1 MIETYTV
8 NIFFKTYKH
17 KKEQISKK
25 KKKKKEELNETLSTT
40 IIKDHKRSQ
49 YFRNLKHCFVLNWT
63 GLVLFFTLEMMLV
76 TVDFITNIRAS
87 AILIVFQTLYNL
99 QQSTVFSFATNVIP
113 NIKDRGLM
121 QGMLLSLPL

>member
-17 KKEQISKK
+17 KKEQISIKT
-25 KKKKKEELNETLSTT
+25 KKEELNETLSTT

>member
-17 KKEQISKK
+17 KKEQISIKNY
-25 KKKKKEELNETLSTT
+25 KEELNETLSTT

-121 QGMLLSLPL
+121 QGMLLPLPL

>member
-17 KKEQISKK
+17 KKEQISIKT
-25 KKKKKEELNETLSTT
+25 KKEELNETLSTT

-87 AILIVFQTLYNL
+87 AILIVFQTLYKL